1 MNIPH
6 FDQWL
11 GVWAIREEDFQAGYQ
26 WFMGLDLH
34 VHLQTAGAETIRQS
48 SEMPKADIRDGVE
61 VIGLYGTLMKQ
72 QASMSRS
79 TGTVMARRRL
89 RAAARN
95 PDVTAILLHVESPG
109 GTAAGTNELAADIAA
124 VAAQK
129 PIYAFIEDLG
139 ASAAYWAASQ
149 ATKIFANPTA
159 IVGSIGTYGV
169 VYDYSQAAAKEGVK
183 VHVIRAGEM
192 KGAGVP
198 GTEITTE
205 QLAEQQKIVTGL
217 NEFFIRGVKAGRKLS
232 LEQTRELADGRVY
245 VGQAAVDRKLI
256 DGVQSLDDTFQQ
268 LAALGR
274 SRAAKRSSQM
284 SVEMNAEASAIT
296 PESNAQPTAA
306 LTVTTVAAG
315 GNSAPPAQAGAASPA
330 APAARPA
337 TLSELKAACTGASN
351 DFLVGQME
359 ANATIAQATS
369 AYMAQLVSE
378 KAALTKQVNENTI
391 AAAAA
396 PLRKPGAAAVPAGAG
411 SSNTTTATGGDAI
424 AQWDEAVQTLMTDRK
439 LTKAKAVHQLCIEQ
453 PDLRK
458 AYTAAY
464 TNLHADQVNQ
474 SRG

>member
-1 MNIPH
+1 MQIPH

-11 GVWAIREEDFQAGYQ
+11 GVWAIREEEFQAGYQ

-34 VHLQTAGAETIRQS
+34 VHLQTAGAETIRQA

-72 QASMSRS
+72 QASMSGS
-79 TGTVMARRRL
+79 TGTVMTRRRL

-95 PDVTAILLHVESPG
+95 PDVNAILLHVESPG
-109 GTAAGTNELAADIAA
+109 GTAAGTHELANDIAA
-124 VAAQK
+124 AAQQK
-129 PIYAFIEDLG
+129 PVYAFIEDLG

-169 VYDYSQAAAKEGVK
+169 VYDYSQYAAKEGIK

-198 GTEITTE
+198 GTEVTAE
-205 QLAEQQKIVTGL
+205 QLAEQQKIVNDR

-245 VGQAAVDRKLI
+245 VGQAATDRKLI
-256 DGVQSLDDTFQQ
+256 DGVQSLDETFQQ

-274 SRAAKRSSQM
+274 KRSARM
-284 SVEMNAEASAIT
+284 SVNTEASALT
-296 PESNAQPTAA
+296 PESNIEATA
-306 LTVTTVAAG
+306 TVAAG

-337 TLSELKAACTGASN
+337 TLAELKAACPGASN

-359 ANATIAQATS
+359 ANATVAQATT
-369 AYMAQLVSE
+369 AYMAHLTAQN
-378 KAALTKQVNENTI
+378 AALAKQAQENTI
-391 AAAAA
+391 AATAA
-396 PLRKPGAAAVPAGAG
+396 PVRKPGAEPVPAGAA
-411 SSNTTTATGGDAI
+411 SSSSTANSGDAI
-424 AQWDEAVQTLMTDRK
+424 AQFDDAVVQLMDDRK
-439 LTKAKAVHQLCIEQ
+439 LTKAQATQKVVHER
-453 PDLRK
+453 PDLHQ
-458 AYTAAY
+458 AYLAAW
-464 TNLHADQVNQ
+464 NKKHAQQ
-474 SRG
+474 RYSRPLAD